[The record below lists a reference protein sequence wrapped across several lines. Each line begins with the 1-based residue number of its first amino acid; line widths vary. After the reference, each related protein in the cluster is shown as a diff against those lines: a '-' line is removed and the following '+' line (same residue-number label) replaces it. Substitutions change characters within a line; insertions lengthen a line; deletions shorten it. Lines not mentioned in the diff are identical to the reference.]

1 MRESFFFCPELM
13 LNDGRIQVDRIKNRL
28 DPNYDFVATHGYRD
42 VLVNFRVIKS
52 PLACHSEADWL
63 RLGLREHVCEIQLVP
78 IEYLREKTEAGHK
91 KYILYR
97 NMQAA

>member
-1 MRESFFFCPELM
+1 M
-13 LNDGRIQVDRIKNRL
+13 LSDARIKVDRIKNRL
-28 DPNYDFVATHGYRD
+28 DPSYDLDATHGYRD

-63 RLGLREHVCEIQLVP
+63 SLGLREHVCEIQLVP